1 MSGRGAPG
9 PGWGLPLALLLA
21 LREVPRAL
29 GVEQGSGEAQDAS
42 QGFEVVTFKWHHVQ
56 DPYIIALWILVAS
69 VAKIGERLSLQQP
82 RSTRGP
88 AGPRQRAR
96 GRAGL
101 SHRPPPCL
109 CRGRVFP
116 ADGARPA
123 SSPRRQ
129 PGGVGAGRARLGG
142 REPGRA
148 RSRSPGRGKSRVP
161 RAPGSPGPA
170 FGAPVCPAP
179 AAPQRPG
186 APAPGFPVG
195 RGAFD
200 ALREKT
206 SLRVG
211 AGVMFCS
218 QCRRQNSATQN

>member
-1 MSGRGAPG
+1 MRCRGR
-9 PGWGLPLALLLA
+9 W
-21 LREVPRAL
+21 
-29 GVEQGSGEAQDAS
+29 AS
-42 QGFEVVTFKWHHVQ
+42 
-56 DPYIIALWILVAS
+56 S
-69 VAKIGERLSLQQP
+69 
-82 RSTRGP
+82 RGP
-88 AGPRQRAR
+88 ATLRTRAKASRWSPSNGTTSRTPTSSRSGSSWPAWPRSVSGSPSSSPAPRADLRDRAR

-101 SHRPPPCL
+101 SRRPPPCL

-116 ADGARPA
+116 VDGARPA